1 MKFIGIDIGSTCAK
15 TVVMNENKEI
25 VLEFVQPTGWS
36 SVDTAEEIRKK
47 LVENDADPAEN
58 VCVATGYGRVSVPY
72 ADKMITEITCHA
84 MGAVWIFDNKDMT
97 IIDIGGQDTKII
109 CVEQGFVKDFMM
121 NDKCSAGTG
130 KFLEIMAN
138 RLGVTI
144 AELFDLA
151 EQGTVVPI
159 SSLCTVFAESDLVHK
174 IQMGHKKE
182 DIIAGLCNA
191 VANNYLNNIGK
202 GKKILAPI
210 VFQGGVSKNEGVVKA
225 FADSLGEEIIV
236 DDNGHLMGCY
246 GAAILALGCG
256 IEKPFSFD
264 VAEME
269 FVTREVVCPNCPNHC
284 EVICVYR
291 DGELIDS
298 WGNRC
303 ERGEIK
309 QGQE

>member
-144 AELFDLA
+144 EELFELA
-151 EQGTVVPI
+151 SQGNAVPI
-159 SSLCTVFAESDLVHK
+159 SSLCTVFAESEV
-174 IQMGHKKE
+174 ISMIGEGRSRE
-182 DIIAGLCNA
+182 DIAA
-191 VANNYLNNIGK
+191 
-202 GKKILAPI
+202 
-210 VFQGGVSKNEGVVKA
+210 GGVHSVAEKVAQLARRKQLPGTVILTGGLSECPYFAEILSEKLECNVSAMREGRYA
-225 FADSLGEEIIV
+225 GAL
-236 DDNGHLMGCY
+236 
-246 GAAILALGCG
+246 GAALLAR
-256 IEKPFSFD
+256 EK
-264 VAEME
+264 
-269 FVTREVVCPNCPNHC
+269 T
-284 EVICVYR
+284 
-291 DGELIDS
+291 
-298 WGNRC
+298 
-303 ERGEIK
+303 K
-309 QGQE
+309 